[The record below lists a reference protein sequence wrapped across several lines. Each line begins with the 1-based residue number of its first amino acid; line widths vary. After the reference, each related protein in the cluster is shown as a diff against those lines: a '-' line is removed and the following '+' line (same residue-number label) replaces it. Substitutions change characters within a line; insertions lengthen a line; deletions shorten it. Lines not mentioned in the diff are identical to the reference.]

1 MVSVSAVVAALL
13 RLVLAASLVST
24 ALAAEVPLRVAIIDN
39 IPPLSYTDATG
50 RHAGFAVDLAH
61 ALCDAIRERCVTQVV
76 KLDDAID
83 ALAANQ
89 FDFASIN
96 LLATPERRRKVLFSK
111 PFYRSVSVWI
121 ARPGVHPGAAGVR
134 VTAVRGSAQARFVEA
149 QGWTPVFVDTHFEM
163 QPLLEQGKADAAIA
177 PMLTSVLLLQDAR
190 IQKLGL
196 QSSIMNEDAI
206 TGDVVLSIN
215 PRRADLQSRIDAAI
229 DQIKADGRFDRINTK
244 YLPFRLQ

>member
-1 MVSVSAVVAALL
+1 MVSVSAMVAALL

-24 ALAAEVPLRVAIIDN
+24 
-39 IPPLSYTDATG
+39 
-50 RHAGFAVDLAH
+50 
-61 ALCDAIRERCVTQVV
+61 
-76 KLDDAID
+76 

-163 QPLLEQGKADAAIA
+163 QPLLEQGKADAVIA

>member
-1 MVSVSAVVAALL
+1 M
-13 RLVLAASLVST
+13 
-24 ALAAEVPLRVAIIDN
+24 
-39 IPPLSYTDATG
+39 
-50 RHAGFAVDLAH
+50 
-61 ALCDAIRERCVTQVV
+61 
-76 KLDDAID
+76 
-83 ALAANQ
+83 
-89 FDFASIN
+89 
-96 LLATPERRRKVLFSK
+96 
-111 PFYRSVSVWI
+111 
-121 ARPGVHPGAAGVR
+121 HPGAAGVR

-149 QGWTPVFVDTHFEM
+149 QGWTPAFVDTHFEM
-163 QPLLEQGKADAAIA
+163 QPLLEQGKADAVIA